1 MDPFEV
7 LGLPRRYDVDLR
19 VAEKNHRELSRVLHP
34 DKYASGTAT
43 ERRDALTKA
52 ADVNEAWRIVR
63 DPVRRAEA
71 LFTLEG
77 IAVGETNEPKPDPEL
92 LMDVLEKRE
101 ALAEAKVAGD
111 LSKAWALI
119 QQMTE
124 RMKAIEAELARATRL
139 DASLLPK
146 LGEMRFCRRFIE
158 EAAAVAEES
167 VGPVEALVPPR
178 ANPKN

>member
-1 MDPFEV
+1 MFDPFAI
-7 LGLPRRYDVDLR
+7 LGLPRRFDVDLR
-19 VAEKNHRELSRVLHP
+19 AAEKNHRELSRVLHP

-71 LFTLEG
+71 LFTLAG
-77 IAVGETNEPKPDPEL
+77 VAVGETNEPKPDPEL

-101 ALAEAKVAGD
+101 ALADAKGAGD
-111 LSKAWALI
+111 ATKALRLEREMLERLS
-119 QQMTE
+119 
-124 RMKAIEAELARATRL
+124 AIEAEIARAPRL
-139 DASLLPK
+139 DHSMLPK

-158 EAAAVAEES
+158 EAGAVVEELS
-167 VGPVEALVPPR
+167 EVSTPPR
-178 ANPKN
+178 QDHDQ